1 MVECRSSKVT
11 AKWLFHGLNHLL
23 HLFHRAEADTKA
35 KDALVVLKLGAPLF
49 SRGGV
54 PTSEWGLYDCS

>member
-1 MVECRSSKVT
+1 MECRSSKVT

-35 KDALVVLKLGAPLF
+35 KDALVVLKLG
-49 SRGGV
+49 
-54 PTSEWGLYDCS
+54 SEWGLYDCS